1 MDAAS
6 VRQSAAA
13 AVAVGS
19 ADGCGVGVGAAVGSG
34 VGVGDGVGVG
44 GGGPV
49 TVTCGPGS
57 GAGGSALTALKV
69 TSQVPAGS
77 VAVPCQVPS
86 LALPLTLTRATM
98 TLPTCAETDWA
109 GCAGL
114 PVEA

>member
-1 MDAAS
+1 MGRG
-6 VRQSAAA
+6 VGRGVGGGGLG
-13 AVAVGS
+13 VAV
-19 ADGCGVGVGAAVGSG
+19 GCGVGVGAAVGCG
-34 VGVGDGVGVG
+34 VGAGDGDGVGA
-44 GGGPV
+44 GGPV

-57 GAGGSALTALKV
+57 GAGGSALTALKI

-77 VAVPCQVPS
+77 VAVPCHVPS
-86 LALPLTLTRATM
+86 FALPLTLARTTV